1 MKTAQGM
8 GQSVEAN
15 KTEKQ
20 QVAKAIYI
28 YIYIQRE
35 REREREI
42 WGFGQWAIKQ
52 EEKERHRFGVKS

>member
-20 QVAKAIYI
+20 QVAKAI
-28 YIYIQRE
+28 QRRRERE

>member
-20 QVAKAIYI
+20 DVAKAI

-35 REREREI
+35 RERERE
-42 WGFGQWAIKQ
+42 
-52 EEKERHRFGVKS
+52 RFGVLGKGPLNKKRRKDTNLELNHC

>member
-1 MKTAQGM
+1 LPRLYR
-8 GQSVEAN
+8 E
-15 KTEKQ
+15 EERE
-20 QVAKAIYI
+20 
-28 YIYIQRE
+28 RE